1 VQALHLDFMIWK
13 RPGSPSGL
21 LLICYGFS
29 WIIIVFVSS
38 AESQHGR
45 DTPVFF
51 ESDRVQR
58 TVEGITFFMEVS
70 MIPGLRLYIPIK
82 PHYLTYVFV
91 PDDNG

>member
-1 VQALHLDFMIWK
+1 MIWK
-13 RPGSPSGL
+13 KSGSPSGL
-21 LLICYGFS
+21 LFICYGFS

-38 AESQHGR
+38 AESHHGR

-58 TVEGITFFMEVS
+58 TVDGITFLMEVS
-70 MIPGLRLYIPIK
+70 MVPNSRLNMPIK